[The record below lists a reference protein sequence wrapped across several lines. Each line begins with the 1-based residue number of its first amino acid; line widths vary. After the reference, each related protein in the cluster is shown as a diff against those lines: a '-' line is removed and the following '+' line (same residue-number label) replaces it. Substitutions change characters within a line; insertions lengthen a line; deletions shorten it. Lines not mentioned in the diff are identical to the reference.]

1 MASEDRKE
9 RDKDRMKQLIL
20 KTALKLFNE
29 EGIEN
34 VSLRNIADRIE
45 YSPGTIYS
53 YFKDKGEI
61 IHAIHN
67 EGFEM
72 LYAQQKALDDI
83 SNPIEKLY
91 KMGEIY
97 MKFAMENPD
106 YYDLMFIAK
115 GVAAKIFEKKEW
127 DAGQRSYDYLRDT
140 VAKCIEEGYMIKTD
154 TDSAA
159 FAMWSFVHG
168 MASLIIRGRCAMIP
182 EEQIKAM
189 VQGSLNFI
197 NKNLTSK

>member
-1 MASEDRKE
+1 MGIEDRKIRE
-9 RDKDRMKQLIL
+9 KDRMKQLIL

-34 VSLRNIADRIE
+34 VSLRKIADRIE

-61 IHAIHN
+61 IHEIHT
-67 EGFEM
+67 EGFEK
-72 LYAQQKALDDI
+72 LYALQRTLDNI
-83 SNPIEKLY
+83 SNPIEKLSE
-91 KMGEIY
+91 MGKLY
-97 MKFAMENPD
+97 MKFALENTE

-115 GVAAKIFEKKEW
+115 GVAAKIFEKNEW

-140 VAKCIEEGYMIKTD
+140 VAKCIEQGYIIETD

-159 FAMWSFVHG
+159 FAMWSLVHG